1 MIDIHTHIIPFVDD
15 GSSSLQESLEMVKKA
30 VSIGVKTMIATPHH
44 IYKRYEKSVEEITKN
59 FNLLKEEV
67 EKLNLPIN
75 LLLGQEIYYTS
86 KENIIEKLNSH
97 ELLTINDSKY
107 VLLEFS
113 FTHKPKNYDD
123 VIYNF
128 KVNGYQVIIAHI
140 ERYRWIKE
148 KDVVYFKN
156 EGALIQVNAASL
168 LGKEGFKIKRL
179 AKKLIKHNLVDF
191 IASDT
196 HSFRES
202 KLDVV
207 SKKIKNKELFNK
219 NLFESEKIKV
229 NS

>member
-1 MIDIHTHIIPFVDD
+1 MKYKYEDFNDYTLEESSEIIKMIIPRMIDDA
-15 GSSSLQESLEMVKKA
+15 L
-30 VSIGVKTMIATPHH
+30 
-44 IYKRYEKSVEEITKN
+44 R
-59 FNLLKEEV
+59 
-67 EKLNLPIN
+67 
-75 LLLGQEIYYTS
+75 
-86 KENIIEKLNSH
+86 
-97 ELLTINDSKY
+97 LTIDDLFPPTLTDKW
-107 VLLEFS
+107 
-113 FTHKPKNYDD
+113 KNINGEYKS
-123 VIYNF
+123 NF
-128 KVNGYQVIIAHI
+128 KVNGYKVIIAHI

-179 AKKLIKHNLVDF
+179 TKKLIKHNLVDF